1 MKKHCA
7 IYTRKSHAEG
17 LDQDFNSLD
26 AQRESCE
33 AFIKSQ
39 KHEGWEYK
47 KQRYDDGAYSG
58 GDLDRPALKQLLADI
73 AEGKVQVIVV
83 YKVDR
88 LTRSLADFAK
98 LIELFDKHDV
108 SFVSVTQQF
117 NTTSSMGR
125 LTLNVLLSFA
135 QFEREITGERIRD
148 KLAASK
154 QKGMW
159 MGGVIPLGYDLDN
172 RQLKINPEE
181 AEKVKLIFSQYLAL
195 GNVSALKHFLDENR
209 IVSKVRISQK
219 GIKSGGKPISRGSL
233 YKMLNNPVYRGMI
246 KHRDQVYPGLHEGII
261 SETLWVK
268 TQNLL
273 KENSHAAAN
282 GLRAKH
288 PSLLAGIL
296 FDDKGNAMSP
306 SHAVKNGKRYR
317 YYISQAHVQQQVGKA
332 GSLSRIPA
340 GEIETVVIERIKV
353 LLINS
358 IELNNIVG
366 NTTETESYFKTAI
379 KLAEKLSDKT
389 DALRDLIT
397 RIKLSKTQ
405 IVISISSSAIYKA
418 LELAP
423 PEIDTVIEFK
433 VKTQLKRCQGEKKFI
448 VRDSVNESTQNTSP
462 TLLKAITRAYVW
474 NQMLVNEEV
483 QSVRELAK
491 KEGIACRYISRILP
505 LATLPAQIIES
516 ILDGKQDPHLTL
528 TDLIQN

>member
-1 MKKHCA
+1 M
-7 IYTRKSHAEG
+7 
-17 LDQDFNSLD
+17 
-26 AQRESCE
+26 
-33 AFIKSQ
+33 
-39 KHEGWEYK
+39 
-47 KQRYDDGAYSG
+47 
-58 GDLDRPALKQLLADI
+58 
-73 AEGKVQVIVV
+73 
-83 YKVDR
+83 
-88 LTRSLADFAK
+88 
-98 LIELFDKHDV
+98 
-108 SFVSVTQQF
+108 
-117 NTTSSMGR
+117 
-125 LTLNVLLSFA
+125 
-135 QFEREITGERIRD
+135 
-148 KLAASK
+148 
-154 QKGMW
+154 
-159 MGGVIPLGYDLDN
+159 
-172 RQLKINPEE
+172 
-181 AEKVKLIFSQYLAL
+181 
-195 GNVSALKHFLDENR
+195 
-209 IVSKVRISQK
+209 
-219 GIKSGGKPISRGSL
+219 
-233 YKMLNNPVYRGMI
+233 
-246 KHRDQVYPGLHEGII
+246 
-261 SETLWVK
+261 
-268 TQNLL
+268 
-273 KENSHAAAN
+273 
-282 GLRAKH
+282 
-288 PSLLAGIL
+288 
-296 FDDKGNAMSP
+296 
-306 SHAVKNGKRYR
+306 
-317 YYISQAHVQQQVGKA
+317 
-332 GSLSRIPA
+332 
-340 GEIETVVIERIKV
+340 VIERIKV